1 MFIYT
6 VNFGNYDQIP
16 ANHYYSKKFK
26 YVCFYNQHIKKRK
39 GWEYIKIN
47 SPKDNKYLS
56 RNFKINFQ
64 KYFPKD
70 SNTIYVDCNRVITEK
85 LIHFSL
91 NFFKNNTFGVLKHSA
106 RKNLLDELVDWY
118 LLSVADEEYLI
129 KLFKYFKR
137 IRYIFEKHYCP
148 HCCLILR
155 TNNLQNSEF
164 SNVWWRYYKKFNVRD
179 QLPFSMASLKL
190 NYKPKLFLNNELII
204 TKKHLLTYKKKRRN
218 IKALSNIV
226 SQYNKITNHKINLTP
241 NTLRWRN
248 YGVAEGT

>member
-91 NFFKNNTFGVLKHSA
+91 NFFKNNTFGVLKHLA

-155 TNNLQNSEF
+155 KNNVQNSDF
-164 SNVWWRYYKKFNVRD
+164 SKVWWRYYKKFNIRD
-179 QLPFSMASLKL
+179 QLPFSMTSLKL
-190 NYKPKLFLNNELII
+190 GYKPKLFINNELII
-204 TKKHLLTYKKKRRN
+204 TKKHLLTYKKRRRN

-226 SQYNKITNHKINLTP
+226 SQYNKITDHKINLTP

-248 YGVAEGT
+248 YGVAEGI

>member
-91 NFFKNNTFGVLKHSA
+91 NFFKNNTFGVLEHLA

-155 TNNLQNSEF
+155 TNNVQNSEF
-164 SNVWWRYYKKFNVRD
+164 SKVWWRYYKKFNIRD
-179 QLPFSMASLKL
+179 QLPFSMTSFKL
-190 NYKPKLFLNNELII
+190 DYKPKLFINKELII
-204 TKKHLLTYKKKRRN
+204 TKKHLLTYKKRRRN

-226 SQYNKITNHKINLTP
+226 SQYNKITDHKINLTP
-241 NTLRWRN
+241 NTLHWRN
-248 YGVAEGT
+248 YEVAEGI